1 MSESIQQVADRQASV
16 DETNH
21 RVANSF
27 QMIGSLVARRA
38 RNSASADVRAEL
50 LAVGSA
56 VAAMESAHRHLYVSQ
71 ADTIEL
77 CRYLRDLV
85 SSVTAYAPLVSD
97 VKVIFDD
104 RGALAVI
111 IPEHTASRL
120 GLIVS
125 ELLTNSIK
133 HAGAGA
139 TCRASIEVDGDQLI
153 VEVSD
158 NGPGFAR
165 LPGASSGLKIVT
177 ALVSSLKGVLCFT
190 SDTTG
195 PRFSVRIPLARA
207 AVQVNGLGAEMCP

>member
-1 MSESIQQVADRQASV
+1 MTEFIEPTDDRQAIS

-38 RNSASADVRAEL
+38 RNSTSAEVRTEL
-50 LAVGSA
+50 LAVGSV
-56 VAAMESAHRHLYVSQ
+56 VAAMESAHRHLYEGH

-77 CRYLRDLV
+77 YRYLQDLV
-85 SSVTAYAPLVSD
+85 SSVAAYAPLVSE
-97 VKVIFDD
+97 VKVIFDN
-104 RGALAVI
+104 RGAHSVI

-133 HAGAGA
+133 YARVGA
-139 TCRASIEVDGDQLI
+139 TCCASVDVDGDHLL

-195 PRFSVRIPLARA
+195 PRFSIRIPLPLG
-207 AVQVNGLGAEMCP
+207 AVQVNALSAKM

>member
-1 MSESIQQVADRQASV
+1 MPDSVRLSEDRQAA

-27 QMIGSLVARRA
+27 QMIGSLLARRV
-38 RNSASADVRAEL
+38 RNATSANVRAEL

-56 VAAMESAHRHLYVSQ
+56 VAAMEAAHRHLYLSHG
-71 ADTIEL
+71 DTIEL
-77 CRYLRDLV
+77 SRYLKDLV
-85 SSVTAYAPLVSD
+85 ASVAVYAPLVSD
-97 VKVIFDD
+97 VKVVFDQ
-104 RGALAVI
+104 RGAHAVVVA
-111 IPEHTASRL
+111 EHTASRL

-139 TCRASIEVDGDQLI
+139 TCSTSVAVDEDHVI

-158 NGPGFAR
+158 TGPGFAR
-165 LPGASSGLKIVT
+165 IPGVSSGLQIVT
-177 ALVSSLKGVLCFT
+177 AMVAGLKGVLCFT

-195 PRFSVRIPLARA
+195 PRFSIRLEALLPRPTG
-207 AVQVNGLGAEMCP
+207 NF

>member
-1 MSESIQQVADRQASV
+1 MPDSTHQVDDGQASV

-27 QMIGSLVARRA
+27 QMIGSLVAKRV
-38 RNSASADVRAEL
+38 RNSTSADVRAEL

-56 VAAMESAHRHLYVSQ
+56 VAAMESAHRHLYVSH

-77 CRYLRDLV
+77 RRYLQDLV
-85 SSVTAYAPLVSD
+85 SAVSAYAPLVSD
-97 VKVIFDD
+97 VKVVFDN
-104 RGALAVI
+104 RGSHAVI

-125 ELLTNSIK
+125 ELLTNAIK
-133 HAGAGA
+133 YAGAGA
-139 TCRASIEVDGDQLI
+139 ICRAAVGVDGDQLI

-195 PRFSVRIPLARA
+195 PRFSIRIPLAPG
-207 AVQVNGLGAEMCP
+207 AVQVTALSAEV

>member
-1 MSESIQQVADRQASV
+1 MTEFIEPKDDRQAIS

-38 RNSASADVRAEL
+38 RNSTSAEVRTEL

-56 VAAMESAHRHLYVSQ
+56 VAAMESAHRHLYEGH

-77 CRYLRDLV
+77 CRYLQDLV
-85 SSVTAYAPLVSD
+85 SSVAAYAPLVSE
-97 VKVIFDD
+97 VKVIFDN
-104 RGALAVI
+104 RGAHSVI

-133 HAGAGA
+133 YAGIGA
-139 TCRASIEVDGDQLI
+139 TCCASVDVDGDHLL

-195 PRFSVRIPLARA
+195 PRFSIRIPLALG
-207 AVQVNGLGAEMCP
+207 AVQVNALSAKM

>member
-1 MSESIQQVADRQASV
+1 MIEFIEPTDDRQAIS

-38 RNSASADVRAEL
+38 RNSTSAEVRTEL

-56 VAAMESAHRHLYVSQ
+56 VAAMESAHRHLYEGH

-77 CRYLRDLV
+77 CRYLQDLV
-85 SSVTAYAPLVSD
+85 SSVAAYAPLVSE
-97 VKVIFDD
+97 VKVIFDN
-104 RGALAVI
+104 RGAHSVI

-133 HAGAGA
+133 YAGVGA
-139 TCRASIEVDGDQLI
+139 TCCASVDVDGDHLL

-165 LPGASSGLKIVT
+165 LPGVSSGLKIVT
-177 ALVSSLKGVLCFT
+177 ALVTSLKGVLCFN

-195 PRFSVRIPLARA
+195 PRFSIRIPLDLG
-207 AVQVNGLGAEMCP
+207 AVQVNALSAKM